1 MAGVEGDSGY
11 SPDCKSGRP
20 VCKLS
25 ICYIWFMV
33 VAFGF
38 GTAVEAAM
46 KYALYASLIMLF
58 MLSVLQGCT
67 SLDRRSNG
75 APTGTV
81 PNTWEQITP
90 ARARIVESATA
101 MLGTPYLYGGS
112 SPERGFD
119 CSGLVLYSHN
129 RAGIQ
134 VPRTAAQQLRHS
146 RKITPDQLQPGD
158 LLFFRIETKPSH
170 VSIYLGDGNFIH
182 APSSGGRVRTESLS
196 NTYWKDRLIYYG
208 SYL

>member
-1 MAGVEGDSGY
+1 M
-11 SPDCKSGRP
+11 
-20 VCKLS
+20 LS
-25 ICYIWFMV
+25 IGYIWLTQV
-33 VAFGF
+33 PLGI

-67 SLDRRSNG
+67 SLDRRSNSF
-75 APTGTV
+75 PTGTA
-81 PNTWEQITP
+81 PHTGEQITP

-170 VSIYLGDGNFIH
+170 VSIYLGDGIFIH
-182 APSSGGRVRTESLS
+182 APSSGGRVRTESLT
-196 NTYWKDRLIYYG
+196 NPYWNQRLVETG
-208 SYL
+208 SFIF